1 MWLCLLIEEQKI
13 GSLYSYDLLDT
24 QYDKEV
30 GRLARSNSVFCSVFC
45 SVYEKIFRRSNSSFI
60 PINSFVSLPKLN
72 QPNHMCPSGS
82 VLQKVGGQNA
92 ICDVSHAPVASS
104 NSSCSHLTSPTIIVI
119 ISIDWFFTPS

>member
-82 VLQKVGGQNA
+82 VL
-92 ICDVSHAPVASS
+92 
-104 NSSCSHLTSPTIIVI
+104 
-119 ISIDWFFTPS
+119 